1 MTCRKTGTW
10 DYNCWIPGSGYPTHH
25 FLGTVTTVDISKK
38 CYIQTSNA
46 IQEWTEKY
54 WECLV
59 MVLIKSTG
67 TNLEYIQ
74 ILYMVSVYISINI
87 LTSNITYGNIPKSYY
102 ICKEIYITA
111 KKDFLLMEM
120 AKFRYHCNTLPCESL
135 PFLHWLSRGCV
146 CRGNLRGIQI
156 RQRLLYS
163 KATPPPL
170 PLVPIWL
177 SALLYRYSTHHC

>member
-1 MTCRKTGTW
+1 MQFSLLASVDTKSMYPNFFWNISSACWVNDMSENGTY

-102 ICKEIYITA
+102 ICKEIYITS

-146 CRGNLRGIQI
+146 
-156 RQRLLYS
+156 
-163 KATPPPL
+163 
-170 PLVPIWL
+170 
-177 SALLYRYSTHHC
+177 

>member
-87 LTSNITYGNIPKSYY
+87 LTSNITYGNILKSYY

-111 KKDFLLMEM
+111 KKIFCSWKWQSSGTTAILCPANLCLFCTGSAEV
-120 AKFRYHCNTLPCESL
+120 
-135 PFLHWLSRGCV
+135 V

-170 PLVPIWL
+170 PLVPICL
-177 SALLYRYSTHHC
+177 SALLNSTHHC